1 MSNPAYEQWE
11 VTEAAYA
18 AAAALET
25 SDFPEAREL
34 LLSWQQSR
42 CALCGRWD
50 RALVVDHDHQ
60 TAEVRG
66 LLCQRCNGVEGRES
80 RWTPSPAIEQYR
92 TWPPAAVL
100 GMRVIYHDLFGPV
113 FPEPALLDP
122 NAEETHDA
130 IQAMF
135 AQLAAARN
143 KNHDD

>member
-1 MSNPAYEQWE
+1 MNDPAYGQWGVTDE
-11 VTEAAYA
+11 VRSAAE
-18 AAAALET
+18 ALET
-25 SDFPEAREL
+25 DDFAEAREL
-34 LLSWQQSR
+34 LLSWQHSR

-80 RWTPSPAIEQYR
+80 RWKPSPAIEQYR
-92 TWPPAAVL
+92 AWPPAAVL

-113 FPEPALLDP
+113 PPEPAPLDP
-122 NAEETHDA
+122 NAEETYDA

-143 KNHDD
+143 EETQ